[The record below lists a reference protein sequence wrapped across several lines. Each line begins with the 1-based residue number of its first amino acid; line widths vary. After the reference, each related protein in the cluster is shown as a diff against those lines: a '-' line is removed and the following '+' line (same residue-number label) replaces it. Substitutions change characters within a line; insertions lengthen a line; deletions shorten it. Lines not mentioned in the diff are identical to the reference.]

1 MDSAR
6 KRKDKKVQKD
16 KQKQKKKKKKERKIK
31 EMIFPSGP
39 EVRKPRS
46 SWIKALRPLLLRFG
60 LVVALMI

>member
-1 MDSAR
+1 VDAAR

-16 KQKQKKKKKKERKIK
+16 KQKQKKKKKERKIK